1 MDEQTFSALRKLIE
15 RVEKDSPFYRDKFQ
29 KHGVRSQEIR
39 TAEDFEG
46 IPFTTKEELREA
58 YPLGL
63 RAVPEEK
70 VVRIHSSSG
79 TTGIPVVIP
88 YSAQDVAD
96 WAEMMKRCY
105 EFAGVTQS
113 DRVQITPGYGLWTA
127 GIGFQAGAELLGAM
141 AVPTGPGNTDKQL
154 QIMMDL
160 KTTVLTA
167 TSSYALLIAE
177 EVAKRGI
184 GDQIRLRRGIFGSER
199 WSAKMRGRIS
209 RELNI
214 EVFDIYG
221 LTEIYGPGIS
231 IDCGQHS
238 GLHYWDDFLYF
249 EVIDPET
256 GRILPH
262 GQYGEL
268 VITTLRKEA
277 APLVRFRTRDI
288 TRLIP
293 GQCPCGSPY
302 PRHDIM
308 IGRSDDMVKVKGV
321 NIFPAQIDEFLR
333 TIPEA
338 SSEYQLEINHEKGR
352 DRVILRLE
360 SESGS
365 DQGMVQN
372 VVRSAFK
379 RKIGI
384 QADVEILEIGQL
396 PRSEKKTKRVLDNR
410 KD

>member
-1 MDEQTFSALRKLIE
+1 MDNQKLSELQALML
-15 RVEKDSPFYRDKFQ
+15 RVENDCPFYKDKFS
-29 KHGVRSQEIR
+29 KSGVFSQDIR
-39 TAEDFEG
+39 TEADFRK

-63 RAVPEEK
+63 QAVSDDK

-96 WAEMMKRCY
+96 WAEMMRRCY
-105 EFAGVTQS
+105 EFAEVTNM
-113 DRVQITPGYGLWTA
+113 DRIQITPGYGLWTA

-154 QIMMDL
+154 QMMMDL

-184 GDQIRLRRGIFGSER
+184 GDRIHLRKGIFGSER
-199 WSAKMRGRIS
+199 WSAKMRNRIS
-209 RELNI
+209 KELNI
-214 EVFDIYG
+214 EVYDIYG

-231 IDCGQHS
+231 IDCSYHN
-238 GLHYWDDFLYF
+238 GLHYWNDFLYF
-249 EVIDPET
+249 EIIDPET
-256 GRILPH
+256 GEVLPE

-288 TRLIP
+288 TRLIK
-293 GQCPCGSPY
+293 GECPCGSKY

-333 TIPEA
+333 TIPGA
-338 SSEYQLEINHEKGR
+338 SSEYQLEINHMEGR
-352 DRVILRLE
+352 DSVILRVE
-360 SESGS
+360 SDNNIDMETVAYSVSSG
-365 DQGMVQN
+365 
-372 VVRSAFK
+372 FK

-384 QADVEILEIGQL
+384 QAEVEIVVIGQL
-396 PRSEKKTKRVLDNR
+396 PRSEKKTKRIIDNR
-410 KD
+410 NN